1 MKKYLLTGL
10 AILLPF
16 VLTIAIIV
24 YLFDLFT
31 EPFLG
36 IVQSIFPNERISI
49 FISRLIVFALLVLLI
64 FILGFFA
71 RKFFFRALL
80 NWSNA
85 LFSRIPFIKGIYKL
99 TKDVTN
105 AMFTEGK
112 KTFKETVLIPFPS
125 GDSHALGF
133 ITGEIPERLKQVLSE
148 TEVSVFVPTAPQP
161 ISGFLLLSPRK
172 FLHPVDITTE
182 ETFKFLLS
190 CGTFHPGE
198 EPKE

>member
-16 VLTIAIIV
+16 MLTIIVIV

-31 EPFLG
+31 EPFVG
-36 IVQSIFPNERISI
+36 IIQSFFPNEKISVFLSRIAV
-49 FISRLIVFALLVLLI
+49 LVFLFFLI

-71 RKFFFRALL
+71 RKFFFKALL

-85 LFSRIPFIKGIYKL
+85 LFSRIPIIKGIYKL

-105 AMFTEGK
+105 AMFTEGQ

-133 ITGEIPERLKQVLSE
+133 VTGEIPAKLREVISE
-148 TEVSVFVPTAPQP
+148 TEVSVFVPTAPHP
-161 ISGFLLLSPRK
+161 ISGFLLLTPKK

-190 CGTFHPGE
+190 FGTFHPE
-198 EPKE
+198 ELPKE